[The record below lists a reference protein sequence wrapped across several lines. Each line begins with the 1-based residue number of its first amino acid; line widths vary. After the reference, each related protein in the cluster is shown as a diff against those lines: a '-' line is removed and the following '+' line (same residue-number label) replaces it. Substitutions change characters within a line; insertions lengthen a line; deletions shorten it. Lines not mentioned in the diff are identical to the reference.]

1 MKEMENTKISLVI
14 RSGIKIIQNT
24 IEGVTIKILDEEMS
38 RSEPTEF
45 LPLGALGVN
54 VRIDWEEL
62 GSKDFFLTAQ
72 LCEDMHSPYGDKIA
86 EDFIF
91 PMFREEMERFT
102 NSCKEYE

>member
-1 MKEMENTKISLVI
+1 MENTKISLVI

-54 VRIDWEEL
+54 VRIDWEGM
-62 GSKDFFLTAQ
+62 GSKDVFLTAQ
-72 LCEDMHSPYGDKIA
+72 LCEDMHSLYGDKIA
-86 EDFIF
+86 EEFVF
-91 PMFREEMERFT
+91 PMFREEMERLV
-102 NSCKEYE
+102 NEG

>member
-1 MKEMENTKISLVI
+1 MENPKISPVI

-38 RSEPTEF
+38 RTEPTEF

-54 VRIDWEEL
+54 VQVNWEDI
-62 GSKDFFLTAQ
+62 GTKNIFLTCQ

-86 EDFIF
+86 EDVIF
-91 PMFREEMERFT
+91 PMFRDDIKKLTEKT
-102 NSCKEYE
+102 YE